1 MPTVRIYRDGSPVR
15 EYAKVS
21 ADDDERLARIY
32 KSLSRLRLLHPH
44 QDWTV
49 KVDCERRILRIA
61 PPRVGGYRGSTSHL
75 ELKV

>member
-21 ADDDERLARIY
+21 SDDNARLSRILA
-32 KSLSRLRLLHPH
+32 SLSRLQFLHPH
-44 QDWTV
+44 MAWTV
-49 KVDCERRILRIA
+49 KVDGCRDVLLAA

>member
-15 EYAKVS
+15 EYANVTS
-21 ADDDERLARIY
+21 GQDQRLARIY
-32 KSLSRLRLLHPH
+32 ASLSRLRLLHPH

-49 KVDCERRILRIA
+49 KVEGERRILRIA